1 MSSGRAVSALLTAG
15 HRVRRLWWRA
25 RKPQTFGVKVLLL
38 HPEGPGRVLAVRHSY
53 IVHDRW
59 GLPGGCYRPWRESA
73 HAAARREVRE
83 GLDLGISG
91 ELWGLATA
99 RGTLEGKRDT
109 ITLLAGTAA
118 APTVRTS
125 IELRDARWT
134 RTDLSDLPPGDPV
147 SRWLRRALAVPRA

>member
-38 HPEGPGRVLAVRHSY
+38 HPEDPDRVLAVRHSY
-53 IVHDRW
+53 IDHDRW
-59 GLPGGCYRPWRESA
+59 GLPGGRYRPWRESA

-83 GLDLGISG
+83 ELDLRISG
-91 ELWGLATA
+91 DLWELTTA
-99 RGTLEGKRDT
+99 QSTLEGKRDT

-134 RTDLSDLPPGDPV
+134 RADLSDLPPGDPV

>member
-1 MSSGRAVSALLTAG
+1 M
-15 HRVRRLWWRA
+15 
-25 RKPQTFGVKVLLL
+25 
-38 HPEGPGRVLAVRHSY
+38 
-53 IVHDRW
+53 
-59 GLPGGCYRPWRESA
+59 RE
-73 HAAARREVRE
+73 E
-83 GLDLGISG
+83 LDLRISG
-91 ELWGLATA
+91 ELWELATA
-99 RGTLEGKRDT
+99 QSTLEGKRDT